1 MLDHAT
7 ALHLATRFGFG
18 PAPGE
23 LDRIAAAGFDSYIE
37 EQLNADPSKLPASM
51 QAQLHSLPSFG
62 LDTLTLYRKYWF
74 KALAQM
80 LPGQKIPR
88 EQKKLLKKVTS
99 EVGPEARM
107 ARLIRA
113 ISSPYRLHEA
123 LVDFWFNHFNVFE
136 HKKFVRVWIGA
147 YEDEAIRPHVLGKF
161 RDLLVATATHPAML
175 VYLDNWQNVAPGTH
189 GKGKKASA
197 GINENYAREVM
208 ELHTLG
214 VDGGYTQSDVTAL
227 AHILTGWTLGRQFGG
242 SSADETPDDNSRML
256 WGGFAFVSRRHDGT
270 PQTFLGRKFGNGGMA
285 DGEAALLMLAEH
297 PSTARHISYQLAQ
310 YFVAD
315 QPSSEL
321 VSDMAA
327 VFRKTDGDLRAV
339 VRTMLASKDFRAP
352 ANFGS
357 KFKTPYQYVVSV
369 ARVAGLNPMNAGP
382 LAEELKVLGQPI
394 YACISPDGYA
404 CTETAWLDPD
414 AMMRRLSFAVK
425 FGTGAYM
432 QPYLARA
439 GYGSMQRHIG
449 RQPDDGKSPLE
460 AERLLALLGP
470 ELGNKTRS
478 AVSAARS
485 ADRAGLIF
493 GSPEFMRC

>member
-7 ALHLATRFGFG
+7 ALHLANRFGFG

-23 LDRIAAAGFDSYIE
+23 IEHIASAGFDGYIE
-37 EQLNADPSKLPASM
+37 EQLNADPSNLPARA
-51 QAQLHSLPSFG
+51 QAQLHSLPTFG
-62 LDTLTLYRKYWF
+62 MDTFTLYRKYWF

-80 LPGQKIPR
+80 APGQKIPH
-88 EQKKLLKKVTS
+88 EQKKLLKKVTN

-113 ISSPYRLHEA
+113 ISSPHRLHEA

-161 RDLLVATATHPAML
+161 CDLLLATAKHPAML
-175 VYLDNWQNVAPGTH
+175 VYLDNAQNVAPGTH
-189 GKGKKASA
+189 GNGKKAAA

-227 AHILTGWTLGRQFGG
+227 AHILTGWTIGRQFGANDG
-242 SSADETPDDNSRML
+242 HDEADDDFGVVR
-256 WGGFAFVSRRHDGT
+256 GGFAFVPRRHDNT
-270 PQTFLGRKFGNGGMA
+270 PQTFLGRKFGN
-285 DGEAALLMLAEH
+285 DGIQEGETALLMLAGH

-315 QPSSEL
+315 QPSPEL
-321 VSDMAA
+321 VSSMAG
-327 VFRKTDGDLRAV
+327 VFRKTDGDLKAV
-339 VRTMLASKDFRAP
+339 VRAMLTSKDFRDP

-357 KFKTPYQYVVSV
+357 KFKTPYQYIISA
-369 ARVAGLNPMNAGP
+369 ARISGLDPTNAAP

-394 YACISPDGYA
+394 YGCLSPDGYA

-414 AMMRRLSFAVK
+414 AMVRRISFAVK

-439 GYGSMQRHIG
+439 GYGSMQRHIQL
-449 RQPDDGKSPLE
+449 QPDNGKAPLN
-460 AERLLALLGP
+460 AAMLIAVLGP
-470 ELGNKTRS
+470 DLSSKTRS
-478 AVSAARS
+478 AVAAAKS
-485 ADRAGLIF
+485 NERAGLIF